1 WHMDAE
7 IIASEVQKAFDM
19 LHVGSLEKFS
29 SSVSIGSSS
38 YGARSYTS
46 AGPSSSQATD
56 TDYPSFIS
64 HLSDDTVSISR
75 DEGECPICN
84 NLFSNKTE
92 QQAVQFYLAGSKRE
106 LSPYAYCRTCAT
118 THLSNTKYKKTGFR
132 DPLSNIPIDYHWG
145 GEINDALCRN
155 MALERIGESMR
166 AAYRSP
172 RSVKQ

>member
-7 IIASEVQKAFDM
+7 IIAFEVQKAFDT
-19 LHVGSLEKFS
+19 LHVGPLETFS
-29 SSVSIGSSS
+29 SPVSVGSSS
-38 YGARSYTS
+38 HARSYTS
-46 AGPSSSQATD
+46 AGPSSSQATN
-56 TDYPSFIS
+56 TDNLSFMS

-118 THLSNTKYKKTGFR
+118 KHLSNTKYQSTRFL
-132 DPLSNIPIDYHWG
+132 DPMSNIPIDYCWG

-155 MALERIGESMR
+155 MTLERIGESMR
-166 AAYRSP
+166 AAYRSS